1 MSPRPSTSAL
11 SVPGNWA
18 QLLVGLAVSVPWSVC
33 ALRGEHP
40 ADGIVA
46 LLAGLSILGAA
57 FLLSW
62 AVETAELDLPQSLA
76 VSVLALVAVLP
87 EYAVDAT
94 FAWKAAH
101 DPSQAGYAIANMTGG
116 NRLLLGLGWST
127 LVLVAWLRFGK
138 KAISLPDNTRVDV
151 AVLLLASLYALVPV
165 ARGSLTLVDTAVFVG
180 MYALYVV
187 AAARTGTDSEDNE
200 DEHDPSDLPGPSA
213 LLAALPDWPR
223 RGVLVLVLVW
233 SAGVIF
239 LAAEPFAEALV
250 HSGKALEVDE
260 FLLVQWVAPLASEAP
275 EFAVACLLV
284 LRGQLAKGML
294 TLVSSKVN
302 QWTLLVGT
310 LPVVTSLSGGEAR
323 LLQLDS
329 RQAEEVMLTAAQSFF
344 GVAVLANLKL
354 DRAEAGLLAFL
365 FVGQLFVPS
374 TDGRFWFAAAYL
386 VAATLLI
393 VLRRN
398 TRSGL
403 RTSLGYLAAAAR
415 GRT

>member
-1 MSPRPSTSAL
+1 MSTARQVPASSVASNWLQLGLAL
-11 SVPGNWA
+11 SMS
-18 QLLVGLAVSVPWSVC
+18 LPWTLC
-33 ALRGEHP
+33 ALLGWQTP
-40 ADGIVA
+40 D
-46 LLAGLSILGAA
+46 LLTAVLGGLSILGAA

-62 AVETAELDLPQSLA
+62 GVETAEMDLPQALA

-101 DPSQAGYAIANMTGG
+101 DPAQAGYAIANMTGG

-127 LVLVAWLRFGK
+127 LVFIAWARFGK
-138 KAISLPDNTRVDV
+138 PGIQLRSQTRVDV

-165 ARGSLTLVDTAVFVG
+165 ARGQLTLVDTGVFLVLYG
-180 MYALYVV
+180 VYVV
-187 AAARTGTDSEDNE
+187 AATRAAPDDEGEDH
-200 DEHDPSDLPGPSA
+200 DEDLPGPAA
-213 LLAALPDWPR
+213 LMALLPDWPR
-223 RGVLVLVLVW
+223 RGILVLLLLW

-250 HSGKALEVDE
+250 HSGKSLGIDE

-284 LRGQLAKGML
+284 LRGQLSKGML

-310 LPVVTSLSGGEAR
+310 LPVVTSLSAGEPR
-323 LLQLDS
+323 SLHLDL
-329 RQAEEVMLTAAQSFF
+329 RQQEEVLLTAAQSLF
-344 GVAVLANLKL
+344 GVAVLANLSL
-354 DRAEAGLLAFL
+354 SRLQAVTLALL

-374 TDGRFWFAAAYL
+374 TQGRFVFASAYIAAAVL
-386 VAATLLI
+386 VL
-393 VLRRN
+393 VLKREARMGLW
-398 TRSGL
+398 RALRGLSGAL
-403 RTSLGYLAAAAR
+403 SGR
-415 GRT
+415 GVGD

>member
-1 MSPRPSTSAL
+1 MA
-11 SVPGNWA
+11 GNWI
-18 QLLVGLAVSVPWSVC
+18 QLLLALAVSVPWSVC
-33 ALRGEHP
+33 ALQGSSL
-40 ADGIVA
+40 ADGLVA
-46 LLAGLSILGAA
+46 VLAGISILGAA

-62 AVETAELDLPQSLA
+62 VVETAELDLPQSLA

-94 FAWKAAH
+94 FAWKAAQ
-101 DPSQAGYAIANMTGG
+101 DPTQAGYAVANMTGG

-127 LVLVAWLRFGK
+127 LVFVAWLRFGK
-138 KAISLPDNTRVDV
+138 TAIALPDNTRVDV
-151 AVLLLASLYALVPV
+151 SVLLVASLYALVPV

-180 MYALYVV
+180 LYAVYVV
-187 AAARTGTDSEDNE
+187 AAARAGGDDDDAED
-200 DEHDPSDLPGPSA
+200 HDPSDLPGPSA
-213 LLAALPDWPR
+213 LLASLSDWPR
-223 RGVLVLVLVW
+223 RGALLALLVW

-250 HSGKALEVDE
+250 HSGKALEIDE

-310 LPVVTSLSGGEAR
+310 LPVVTSLSAGEPR
-323 LLQLDS
+323 LLLLDA
-329 RQAEEVMLTAAQSFF
+329 RQAEEVLLTAAQSFF
-344 GVAVLANLKL
+344 GVAVLANLRL
-354 DRAEAGLLAFL
+354 DRAEAALLAALFL
-365 FVGQLFVPS
+365 GQLFVPS
-374 TDGRFWFAAAYL
+374 TDGRFWFAGAYL
-386 VAATLLI
+386 VAGTALI
-393 VLRRN
+393 LVRRN

-403 RTSLGYLAAAAR
+403 KASLAYLVDAVR
-415 GRT
+415 GRTA